1 MSGTRSGKTLE
12 AYSLEYVED
21 FSGRARR
28 RGLQIIRRSRA
39 VGWSLSDR
47 LLPQNE
53 VQQPIIRVS
62 SLSLHSLFMLDHHT
76 MFTTTNMCGEWNL
89 KLFSRN

>member
-1 MSGTRSGKTLE
+1 MSGARPEKPE

-21 FSGRARR
+21 LSGRARCSR
-28 RGLQIIRRSRA
+28 LQIMRRSR
-39 VGWSLSDR
+39 SMSDR

-62 SLSLHSLFMLDHHT
+62 SSSLHSLFMLDHHT